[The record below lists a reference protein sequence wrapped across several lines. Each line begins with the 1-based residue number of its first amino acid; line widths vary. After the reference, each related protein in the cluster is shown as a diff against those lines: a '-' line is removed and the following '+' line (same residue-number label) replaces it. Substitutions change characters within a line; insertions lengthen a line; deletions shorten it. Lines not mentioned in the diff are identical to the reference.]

1 MVSMMIYL
9 KMSIIVTN
17 PSLFYI
23 KKVDC
28 RGKGKGEAATAS
40 ADLPCDLIQHSRA
53 F

>member
-28 RGKGKGEAATAS
+28 RGRGKGEAAS
-40 ADLPCDLIQHSRA
+40 ADLPCALIQHSRA